1 MHGVRADVREEMREE
16 GRRGGV
22 QVLPAA
28 GEVVEGRGRRREG
41 AARAALPSETDPLC
55 AGDAIDETIANALRE
70 GARWEQNSVWWRDDA
85 FEAWTRVSS
94 SGSTAGPG
102 LDSAS
107 VRRKRARK
115 RARKRRHVHVGAPEA
130 QG

>member
-1 MHGVRADVREEMREE
+1 M
-16 GRRGGV
+16 
-22 QVLPAA
+22 L
-28 GEVVEGRGRRREG
+28 
-41 AARAALPSETDPLC
+41 LSPSETDPLC

-85 FEAWTRVSS
+85 FEAIDAGQFEWIDGRTRARPACSE
-94 SGSTAGPG
+94 PCPEPCP
-102 LDSAS
+102 
-107 VRRKRARK
+107 KRARK